1 MVSHENESEKQPD
14 SILSADVSEHYAEC
28 KAAVDMRANK
38 VSC

>member
-1 MVSHENESEKQPD
+1 MKNESEKQPN
-14 SILSADVSEHYAEC
+14 SISSADVSEHYTES